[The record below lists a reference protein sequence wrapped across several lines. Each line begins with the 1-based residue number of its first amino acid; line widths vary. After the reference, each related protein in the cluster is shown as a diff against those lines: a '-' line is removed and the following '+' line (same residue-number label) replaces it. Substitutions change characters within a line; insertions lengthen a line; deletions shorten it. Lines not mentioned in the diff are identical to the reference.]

1 MDASR
6 RCPKVP
12 ATDTSTVLK
21 MYREKGTHE
30 MFIRVNRSRKFLSVG
45 LVTMK
50 RGGYIHS
57 SSSGLS
63 DCMMTYSMGRNM
75 NTPKMTSRTVMPASP
90 PAERARTTL

>member
-12 ATDTSTVLK
+12 ATDTSTVLN

-30 MFIRVNRSRKFLSVG
+30 MFIIAEQVAVLERG
-45 LVTMK
+45 AGHDEA
-50 RGGYIHS
+50 GGYIHS

-63 DCMMTYSMGRNM
+63 DCMMTYSMGSEHEYCPR
-75 NTPKMTSRTVMPASP
+75 
-90 PAERARTTL
+90 

>member
-1 MDASR
+1 
-6 RCPKVP
+6 
-12 ATDTSTVLK
+12 

-30 MFIRVNRSRKFLSVG
+30 MFIKVNRSRKFLNVG

-63 DCMMTYSMGRNM
+63 DCMMTYSM
-75 NTPKMTSRTVMPASP
+75 TSRTVMPASP